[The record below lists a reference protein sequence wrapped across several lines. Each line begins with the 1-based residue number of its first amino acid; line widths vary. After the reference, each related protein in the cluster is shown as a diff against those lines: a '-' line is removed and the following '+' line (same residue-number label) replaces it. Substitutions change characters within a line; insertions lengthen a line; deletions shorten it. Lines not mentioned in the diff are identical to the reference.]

1 MTFRSTF
8 TFETVRSD
16 YDNVMQILNE
26 YIEQDRLELDKFE
39 TEVRDGTWI
48 GIFTV
53 SCSPND
59 YVDILGELM
68 KKWLLIETW
77 NGV

>member
-16 YDNVMQILNE
+16 YDEVMRILNV
-26 YIEQDRLELDKFE
+26 YIEQDRLELKKYIDHLRK
-39 TEVRDGTWI
+39 DTWI
-48 GIFTV
+48 GIYTV

-59 YVDILGELM
+59 YVDILCEL
-68 KKWLLIETW
+68 KKEWLLLD
-77 NGV
+77 